1 MMITTSTQWYRS
13 QHPPNYPLYTH
24 YILYTLLYAFFARA
38 VSRERPLCFSSIVAS
53 ACDHK
58 GLCPEGIKARFNR
71 NQWSLSFAFLHGSG
85 RQSLCKSYQ
94 WREWRHNLGV
104 NAKREN
110 VLPAFPPLIA
120 GHKNNGRTDKSGT
133 VCPYNTHNT
142 AISGNQLIKTSPFF
156 AFTMLELTNTNKNTF
171 IAVAKKIPHQNENN
185 FSSKVWTVQIS
196 LSSPITGKNI
206 QKPETCGFVGRQKL
220 GFVPPVCLYFP
231 LGTLSVLKPLSPPA

>member
-1 MMITTSTQWYRS
+1 MMITTSTQWCRS

-38 VSRERPLCFSSIVAS
+38 VSRERPLCFSSIVPF

-142 AISGNQLIKTSPFF
+142 AISGNQLIKTSPLF

-171 IAVAKKIPHQNENN
+171 IAVAKKIHIKRKTTFPQKCGQ
-185 FSSKVWTVQIS
+185 FKLASRLQLRAKIS
-196 LSSPITGKNI
+196 RS
-206 QKPETCGFVGRQKL
+206 QKL
-220 GFVPPVCLYFP
+220 VDLLAGRNLDLFRRSVCIFHSARSLF
-231 LGTLSVLKPLSPPA
+231 